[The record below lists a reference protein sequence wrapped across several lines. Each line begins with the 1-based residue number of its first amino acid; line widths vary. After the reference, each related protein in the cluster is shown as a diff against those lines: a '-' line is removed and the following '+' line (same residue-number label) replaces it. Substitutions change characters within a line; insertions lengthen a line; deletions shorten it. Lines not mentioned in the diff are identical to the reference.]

1 MKKIKVLICLFLS
14 TTTLKSGE
22 ESQEK
27 KWLNLSGLNVGFGYS
42 TRSFDGIQISSDSF
56 SRNYSSTKLTGEL
69 ISVQP
74 SAGGPEGLL
83 DRNYDN
89 GFVRKDTTGSIGEV
103 TWYWGYEDASQLEEG
118 YIAFKDT
125 SGRDVNHQYSQSSNL
140 FSDEDSEWGNG
151 PMLTLSYIYKKSE
164 NLTYSAG
171 LDLSYL
177 QFDNSW
183 GLSNFS
189 SARTTIAKQI
199 VIEDKYNL
207 LGTVPPDPPFAGSF
221 SEPGLLIEAV
231 PSERTESVEDFLNE
245 EVNFTNQIDKDFDF
259 SMVTFSPA
267 LTLSYGIEN
276 FFLDLGIGPTVNLI
290 DWKSRFTE
298 QLNSSNEIGESEEIA
313 SWSDQTSG
321 NEAVL
326 GAFLQLSAGYKISN
340 NWSLKAFGRK
350 DWSKDFENEVGAS
363 KINFNLG
370 GMSAGVGA
378 TFSF

>member
-1 MKKIKVLICLFLS
+1 MKKIKVLICLFLL

-22 ESQEK
+22 ELQEK
-27 KWLNLSGLNVGFGYS
+27 KWLNLSGLKVGFGYS

-103 TWYWGYEDASQLEEG
+103 TWYWGYEDASQLEDG

-177 QFDNSW
+177 RFDNSW

-231 PSERTESVEDFLNE
+231 PSGRTETVEDFLNE
-245 EVNFTNQIDKDFDF
+245 EVNFTNQINKDFDF

-276 FFLDLGIGPTVNLI
+276 FFLDLGFGPTVNLI

-298 QLNSSNEIGESEEIA
+298 QLNSWNEIGESEKIA

-326 GAFLQLSAGYKISN
+326 GAFLQLSAGYQISN

>member
-42 TRSFDGIQISSDSF
+42 TRSFDGIQILSDSF

-245 EVNFTNQIDKDFDF
+245 EVNFTNQINKDFDF

>member
-1 MKKIKVLICLFLS
+1 MFLS

-22 ESQEK
+22 DSQEK

-151 PMLTLSYIYKKSE
+151 PMLTLSYIYKESE

-231 PSERTESVEDFLNE
+231 PSGRTETVEDFLNE
-245 EVNFTNQIDKDFDF
+245 EVNFTNQINKDFDF
-259 SMVTFSPA
+259 SMVTFSLA

-276 FFLDLGIGPTVNLI
+276 FFLDLGFGPTVNLI

-298 QLNSSNEIGESEEIA
+298 QLNSSNEIGESAEIA
-313 SWSDQTSG
+313 SWSDQISG
-321 NEAVL
+321 NDAVV

-378 TFSF
+378 NFSF

>member
-1 MKKIKVLICLFLS
+1 MKKIKVLICLFLL

-22 ESQEK
+22 ELQEK
-27 KWLNLSGLNVGFGYS
+27 KWLNLSGLKVGFGYS

-74 SAGGPEGLL
+74 SAGGLEGLL

-103 TWYWGYEDASQLEEG
+103 TWYWGYEDASQLEDG

-151 PMLTLSYIYKKSE
+151 PMLTLSYIYKESE

-231 PSERTESVEDFLNE
+231 PSGRTESVEDFLNE
-245 EVNFTNQIDKDFDF
+245 EVNFTNQINKDFDF

-267 LTLSYGIEN
+267 LTLSYEIEN
-276 FFLDLGIGPTVNLI
+276 FFLDLGFGPTVNLI
-290 DWKSRFTE
+290 DWKSMFTE

-326 GAFLQLSAGYKISN
+326 GAFLQLSAGYQISN

>member
-42 TRSFDGIQISSDSF
+42 TRSFDGIQILSDSF

-231 PSERTESVEDFLNE
+231 PSGRTETVEDFLNE
-245 EVNFTNQIDKDFDF
+245 EVNFTNQINKDFDF

-276 FFLDLGIGPTVNLI
+276 FFLDLGFGPTVNLI

-326 GAFLQLSAGYKISN
+326 GAFLQLSAGYQISN

>member
-1 MKKIKVLICLFLS
+1 M
-14 TTTLKSGE
+14 LKSGE

-27 KWLNLSGLNVGFGYS
+27 KWLNLSGLKVGFGYT
-42 TRSFDGIQISSDSF
+42 TRSFDGIQIASDSF

-74 SAGGPEGLL
+74 SAGGSEGLL
-83 DRNYDN
+83 DRIYDN
-89 GFVRKDTTGSIGEV
+89 GFVRKDATGSIGEV
-103 TWYWGYEDASQLEEG
+103 TWYWGYEDASQLGED

-125 SGRDVNHQYSQSSNL
+125 SGRDVDNQYSQSSNL

-151 PMLTLSYIYKKSE
+151 PMLTLSYIFKESE
-164 NLTYSAG
+164 SLTYSAG
-171 LDLSYL
+171 LDLSYI
-177 QFDNSW
+177 QFNNSW

-189 SARTTIAKQI
+189 SARTTSAKQI
-199 VIEDKYNL
+199 VIEDRYNL
-207 LGTVPPDPPFAGSF
+207 LGTVPPVPPYAGSF
-221 SEPGLLIEAV
+221 SEPGVLIEAV
-231 PSERTESVEDFLNE
+231 PSGRIELVDDFLNE
-245 EVNFTNQIDKDFDF
+245 EVNFTNQINKDFDF

-267 LTLSYGIEN
+267 LTLSYGLEN
-276 FFLDLGIGPTVNLI
+276 FILDLGFGPTVNLI

-298 QLNSSNEIGESEEIA
+298 QLNSSNKSGESAEIA
-313 SWSDQTSG
+313 SWSDQISG
-321 NEAVL
+321 NDAVL
-326 GAFLQLSAGYKISN
+326 GAFLQLSAGYKINN

-370 GMSAGVGA
+370 GMSTGVGA

>member
-1 MKKIKVLICLFLS
+1 MFLL

-22 ESQEK
+22 ELQEK
-27 KWLNLSGLNVGFGYS
+27 KWLNLSGLKVGFGYS

-74 SAGGPEGLL
+74 SAGGLEGLL

-103 TWYWGYEDASQLEEG
+103 TWYWGYEDASQLEDG

-151 PMLTLSYIYKKSE
+151 PMLTISYIYKESE

-207 LGTVPPDPPFAGSF
+207 LGTVPPDPPFVGSF

-231 PSERTESVEDFLNE
+231 PSGRTESVEDFLNE
-245 EVNFTNQIDKDFDF
+245 EVNFTNQINKDFDF

-267 LTLSYGIEN
+267 LTLSYGLEN
-276 FFLDLGIGPTVNLI
+276 FFLDLGFGPTVNLI

>member
-22 ESQEK
+22 ESQQK

-231 PSERTESVEDFLNE
+231 PSGRTESVEDFLNE
-245 EVNFTNQIDKDFDF
+245 EVNFTNQINKDFDF

-370 GMSAGVGA
+370 GMIAGVGA
-378 TFSF
+378 TLSF

>member
-245 EVNFTNQIDKDFDF
+245 EVNFTNQINKDFDF

-276 FFLDLGIGPTVNLI
+276 FFLDLGFGPTVNLI

-370 GMSAGVGA
+370 GMSAGVA
-378 TFSF
+378 ANFSF